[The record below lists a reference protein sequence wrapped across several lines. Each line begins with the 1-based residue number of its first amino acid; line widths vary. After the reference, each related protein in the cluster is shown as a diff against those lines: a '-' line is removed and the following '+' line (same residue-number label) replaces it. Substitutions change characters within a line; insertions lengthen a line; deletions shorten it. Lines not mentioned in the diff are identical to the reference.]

1 MRSWA
6 SKSWCVE
13 EFMNGQT
20 QLISGVMKIIF
31 PNSTIEMKMGEPL
44 SIARILEQVR
54 INPSEVIVSRN
65 GKLVPEDAVANDDDV
80 IRIIRI
86 AHGG

>member
-1 MRSWA
+1 
-6 SKSWCVE
+6 
-13 EFMNGQT
+13 
-20 QLISGVMKIIF
+20 MKIIL
-31 PNSTIEMKMGEPL
+31 PYSTINIMQEDPV
-44 SIARILEQVR
+44 SITSILYKLN

-65 GKLVPEDAVANDDDV
+65 GKLVPEDTLISGDDD